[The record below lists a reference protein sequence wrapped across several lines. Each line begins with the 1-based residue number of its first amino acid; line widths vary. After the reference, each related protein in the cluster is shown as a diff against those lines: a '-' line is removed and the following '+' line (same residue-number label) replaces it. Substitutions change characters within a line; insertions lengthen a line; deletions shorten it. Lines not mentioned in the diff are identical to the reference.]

1 MKTQV
6 FFRGMKVDFYLER
19 YERTPDL
26 SSFEKVPDLVNFE
39 RLPPNLKTTEP
50 RADWMKKNGAVVC
63 LEGKRKKD
71 DWITGLRPTLHGCFY
86 EGNDKDKSEVRA
98 YFTNQNRTLW
108 VAYFRGFRVFTYE
121 KSLFND
127 SVIEVVRR
135 LTANQK

>member
-1 MKTQV
+1 MKTQM

-39 RLPPNLKTTEP
+39 RLPPNLKTSDPVAEYL
-50 RADWMKKNGAVVC
+50 KKNGAVVC
-63 LEGKRKKD
+63 LDGKRKKD
-71 DWITGLRPTLHGCFY
+71 DWHTGLRPTIHGGFY

-108 VAYFRGFRVFTYE
+108 IAYFRSFRLYPRE
-121 KSLFND
+121 RALFND